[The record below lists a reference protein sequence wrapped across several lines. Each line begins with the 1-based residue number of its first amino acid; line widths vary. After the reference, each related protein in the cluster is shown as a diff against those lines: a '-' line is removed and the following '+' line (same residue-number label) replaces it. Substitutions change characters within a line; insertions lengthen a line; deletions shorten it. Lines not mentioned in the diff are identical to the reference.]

1 VPLDRTIV
9 KSEGLPPGGL
19 ESARWESNP
28 LLQLGRLGYYRY
40 TTGAYVPVL
49 YQTAVEKVNCSR
61 GVGRAI
67 VPVRHPD
74 VPEGEGMGTRGEV
87 FSSKANTAKRTYFFN
102 VKENRTGDLFLNIV
116 ESKKSEE
123 DRFERRSV
131 IVFKEDLASFLAA
144 LESAVAF
151 IKGK

>member
-1 VPLDRTIV
+1 MRRGT
-9 KSEGLPPGGL
+9 
-19 ESARWESNP
+19 
-28 LLQLGRLGYYRY
+28 GYS
-40 TTGAYVPVL
+40 PF
-49 YQTAVEKVNCSR
+49 
-61 GVGRAI
+61 
-67 VPVRHPD
+67 RHKI
-74 VPEGEGMGTRGEV
+74 VPEGTGMGTRGEV

-144 LESAVAF
+144 LETAVAF
-151 IKGK
+151 IEGR